1 MGCVESDADR
11 DDDSQENGGATRLH
25 DGGFNDVCRKNKDEV
40 VAG

>member
-11 DDDSQENGGATRLH
+11 DDDSQENGATRLH